1 MRHVTALSCI
11 ACRIPF
17 PCRVFSGAFSA
28 AADTAPTPVP
38 ADRKA
43 RIVLYPTDSLY
54 KLTEMG
60 LNLP

>member
-1 MRHVTALSCI
+1 MCHGTALSCI
-11 ACRIPF
+11 GCRIPF
-17 PCRVFSGAFSA
+17 PCRDFSA

-38 ADRKA
+38 GDDRKA